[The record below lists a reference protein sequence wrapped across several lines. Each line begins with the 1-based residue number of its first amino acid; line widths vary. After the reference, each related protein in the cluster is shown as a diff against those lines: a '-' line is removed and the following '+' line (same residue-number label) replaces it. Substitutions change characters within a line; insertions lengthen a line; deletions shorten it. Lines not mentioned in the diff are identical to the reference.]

1 MKEETPVEAV
11 YWNVLYKHIIF
22 IYMHNYKYY
31 FPGK

>member
-11 YWNVLYKHIIF
+11 YWNVLYKHIF